1 MRMAVSAATAD
12 PRFPPVAPEE
22 LCELRIE
29 ISVLSEPMRVDPPDA
44 ARVQPGRDGVIV
56 RRSGRQGLLLPQVA
70 TEFDWGP
77 EALLAAACR
86 KAGLAAEAWREAES
100 ELYVFQADIFGE

>member
-1 MRMAVSAATAD
+1 
-12 PRFPPVAPEE
+12 
-22 LCELRIE
+22 LCELHIE

-86 KAGLAAEAWREAES
+86 KAGLADDAWREAES

>member
-1 MRMAVSAATAD
+1 
-12 PRFPPVAPEE
+12 
-22 LCELRIE
+22 
-29 ISVLSEPMRVDPPDA
+29 
-44 ARVQPGRDGVIV
+44 
-56 RRSGRQGLLLPQVA
+56 VA

-86 KAGLAAEAWREAES
+86 KAGLADDAWREAES

>member
-1 MRMAVSAATAD
+1 
-12 PRFPPVAPEE
+12 
-22 LCELRIE
+22 
-29 ISVLSEPMRVDPPDA
+29 
-44 ARVQPGRDGVIV
+44 VIV

-70 TEFDWGP
+70 AEFDWGP

-86 KAGLAAEAWREAES
+86 KAGLAADAWREAES